1 MAITKVTGH
10 VIDPITNITSHNI
23 NSSGII
29 TATRFDGPIGAGL
42 TDGNFS
48 GIITATQL
56 NVTGVG
62 TFNGIGVTSLNVSGV
77 STFSGNI
84 FGTGDV
90 TITDTTADSAAG
102 PEFKLYRNSASPAD
116 ADYLGQI
123 KFAGESDTG
132 VERNYAKIT
141 GKILDASNG
150 TEDGIIEI
158 AHIKAG
164 SQTITGRWRSDS
176 LQLLNG
182 TSLTVAGTADVTGN
196 MTVGGNLNVTG
207 VLTYD
212 DVTNIDS
219 LGIVTARTGIK
230 VLAGGINAVGVVTA
244 TSFVGGL
251 PITSGADNR
260 VITAS
265 SASAIQGEANFT
277 YNGTQV
283 DIAGTTDGV
292 LNLDTTDSRGAF
304 IRFGQGSSYH
314 NMIGCADGLVAG
326 PDKEDLGLRAA
337 DNMVFCTNGA
347 NERLRITSGGSLK
360 LPDSAKIELG
370 GAQTGAGDFSIYHDG
385 SNLYLDT
392 GTGLF
397 YSDSTNHILRNKAG
411 TQDVAKFA
419 EGASGCMLY
428 CSNGVKLT
436 TTTTGITVTGEV
448 AATQD
453 YPMIKPILNWNFAA
467 SKSLDPRIQFRR
479 DGTGTFIDE
488 NGIVQYAGSHKPR
501 FDHHPTTGV
510 SLGLLLEKSSVNKQP
525 YSVDMSQGANNN
537 EVTILNNAVI
547 SPDGTMNASK
557 ITGGTNQNTSQRLG
571 WGTQSIPNG
580 QYTNWSCWVKSE
592 ETSCIVQIY
601 SNTYTFGADHM
612 NIELA
617 DGTTSGSTPDSD
629 FRFNIEEYPNKW
641 WRLSWSGNGSGAAG
655 GMYLAIVPA
664 MNSTRAANTGAAHS
678 KVWYAWGL
686 QEEVS
691 TDRKFATS
699 YIPTHGVSATRG
711 HDNAEVL
718 GDDFDDFFDLYQGTV
733 IHEFS
738 NAFQTWTG
746 GGSGWEFNNDNY
758 QYNVISQLSSGY
770 SHNGYPGAYA
780 VAYGE
785 TSDSGNNNISQF
797 GSASSPD
804 NAATSGGYNAGRYP
818 NTTTVDNT
826 RYYKTYTD
834 AMSWDVSGST
844 NYLRVASGGISS
856 SGNNTN
862 NISFRNISKLVFGN
876 EANDMDGSYQ
886 KFNGRIKNWMYYNK
900 ALSASQLATMTA
912 QHPETYL

>member
-150 TEDGIIEI
+150 TEDGILEF

-196 MTVGGNLNVTG
+196 MTVGGNLNVSG
-207 VLTYD
+207 VLTYE

-230 VLAGGINAVGVVTA
+230 VLAGGINAVGVVTSTTGIKVTGGELTVGNNIKLGNAGVVTA
-244 TSFVGGL
+244 TSFIGDGSGL
-251 PITSGADNR
+251 TG
-260 VITAS
+260 
-265 SASAIQGEANFT
+265 
-277 YNGTQV
+277 
-283 DIAGTTDGV
+283 IAGTEHVRTASLTVSGV
-292 LNLDTTDSRGAF
+292 STFTGMINSHVHIADAVASNDYASLYLGTGNDDRFFHNGQHSFWQHKLGTPNNGGNLYIDSY
-304 IRFGQGSSYH
+304 SSLY
-314 NMIGCADGLVAG
+314 
-326 PDKEDLGLRAA
+326 LR
-337 DNMVFCTNGA
+337 
-347 NERLRITSGGSLK
+347 SS
-360 LPDSAKIELG
+360 
-370 GAQTGAGDFSIYHDG
+370 DG
-385 SNLYLDT
+385 SNNVRNAIILNGNDSVEIYHLGNKKFETTST
-392 GTGLF
+392 G
-397 YSDSTNHILRNKAG
+397 A
-411 TQDVAKFA
+411 V
-419 EGASGCMLY
+419 
-428 CSNGVKLT
+428 V
-436 TTTTGITVTGEV
+436 TGILTATSFSGSIAGEIE
-448 AATQD
+448 AAQD

-501 FDHHPTTGV
+501 FDHHPTSGV
-510 SLGLLLEKSSVNKQP
+510 SLGLLLEKSSINKQS

-537 EVTILNNAVI
+537 EVTILNNAAI

-557 ITGGTNQNTSQRLG
+557 ITGGTNQSTSQRLG

-601 SNTYTFGADHM
+601 SNTYTFGAKYM

-617 DGTTSGSTPDSD
+617 DGTTSGSTLGSD

-641 WRLSWSGNGSGAAG
+641 WRLSWSGNGSGASG

-770 SHNGYPGAYA
+770 AHSSYPGAYA

-785 TSDSGNNNISQF
+785 SSDSGTNTISQF
-797 GSASSPD
+797 GSNSSPG
-804 NAATSGGYNAGRYP
+804 NSPTNNGYNAGRYP

-844 NYLRVASGGISS
+844 NYLRVASGGISA